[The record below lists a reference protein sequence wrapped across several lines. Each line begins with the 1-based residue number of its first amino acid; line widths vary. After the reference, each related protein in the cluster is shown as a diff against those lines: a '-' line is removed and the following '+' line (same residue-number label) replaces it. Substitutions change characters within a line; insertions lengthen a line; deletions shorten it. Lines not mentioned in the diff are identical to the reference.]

1 MKGIDFIRDR
11 DAMAAD
17 LGEFEMSCTTQVY
30 RFGMI
35 LEVEIEFT
43 HYPSTFGNCDS
54 YDLNEIWVLGH
65 YPEGDQSD
73 AFRRSDYV
81 PLLVK
86 VKIEDLT
93 EADVKE
99 INYACAAHVA
109 RCIKEARG
117 Y

>member
-1 MKGIDFIRDR
+1 
-11 DAMAAD
+11 MASA
-17 LGEFEMSCTTQVY
+17 
-30 RFGMI
+30 
-35 LEVEIEFT
+35 
-43 HYPSTFGNCDS
+43 
-54 YDLNEIWVLGH
+54 
-65 YPEGDQSD
+65 
-73 AFRRSDYV
+73 
-81 PLLVK
+81 LVK